1 MPAEPTLVIF
11 LGGMGGSPIED
22 AVHAARR
29 AATFDTIE
37 TARRAEIE
45 RAIVLT
51 DDPDLTIDIPDVEVV
66 VDTEPHHFGK
76 KLAEI
81 VRDGS
86 LRSVIY
92 LGAGSVPLLSE
103 SGFAEIISRLLVSTA
118 VTNNRFS
125 SDLIAWNPDAAGL
138 NVVEKVARDNSLA
151 RALQDSGVEL
161 SELPR
166 TIETLMDIDAPTDL
180 AVFAIT
186 GLGGR
191 RLRSAVERSDVDLD
205 PYRRL
210 LPVFTDR
217 TAELVVAGRVGSQ
230 VWQYLERETACRVRL
245 YAEERGMEADGRAE
259 AGQVRSLIALFMET
273 AGVRGFFDALAD
285 MGDAAIIDTR
295 VLLAH
300 KRIDATRSDRF
311 LSDARRVSEIR
322 EPFLRELTEAAAAS
336 SIPVLL
342 GGHSLV
348 SGSLMALNEFAWQQ
362 SEAGLLTSE

>member
-1 MPAEPTLVIF
+1 MSAEPTLVIF
-11 LGGMGGSPIED
+11 LGGMAGSPIED

-45 RAIVLT
+45 QAIVLT
-51 DDPDLTIDIPDVEVV
+51 DDPDLAPDAPGVEVI
-66 VDTEPHHFGK
+66 VDTGEHHFGK

-81 VRDGS
+81 VRDRS

-92 LGAGSVPLLSE
+92 LGGGSVPLLGE
-103 SGFAEIISRLLVSTA
+103 AGFAEIVSRLLASTA

-138 NVVEKVARDNSLA
+138 NVVERVARDNSLA
-151 RALQDSGVEL
+151 RALQESGVDM

-166 TIETLMDIDAPTDL
+166 TIETLLDIDGPTDL
-180 AVFAIT
+180 AVFALT
-186 GLGGR
+186 GLGGE
-191 RLRSAVERSDVDLD
+191 RLRTALDVADLD
-205 PYRRL
+205 PQPYRRL

-217 TAELVVAGRVGSQ
+217 ISELVVAGRISSH
-230 VWQYLERETACRVRL
+230 VWQYMERETACRVRVFS
-245 YAEERGMEADGRAE
+245 EERGMEADGRAD
-259 AGQVRSLIALFMET
+259 AGKVRSLIAFYMET
-273 AGVRGFFDALAD
+273 AGVQRFFESLSGL
-285 MGDAAIIDTR
+285 GDAAIIDTR

-300 KRIDATRSDRF
+300 KQIAASRVDRF
-311 LSDARRVSEIR
+311 LSDARRPDEITD
-322 EPFLRELTEAAAAS
+322 PFLRELTEAAATS
-336 SIPVLL
+336 PLPVLL